1 MTRQKKRQ
9 GSQVHENPLEKSLA
23 RYREL
28 LEPLNFSLLL
38 EELGSPLVGGLRLN
52 PLKVQPANL
61 QTWCTRYGWKTEP
74 VPFCPSGFRLLI
86 RDTNPGSTLEHRM
99 GAFYLQDVASMLP
112 PELFNFDHM
121 EKPLILDM
129 AASPGGKTTHLIART
144 EDMGLVISNDGSHSR
159 IPALRSVLQ
168 SWGTVNTAIT
178 CLPGESF
185 GRNFPEFFDA
195 VLLDAPCSMD
205 GLRATDAHPLRSI
218 TDSERA
224 SLAHRQT
231 ALLRS
236 ALQAVR
242 LGGQVVYATCTLAPE
257 ENEAVLDTILGM
269 YPGKVEVDDLS
280 IEKNISAPAMIK
292 DGNRDFHPTIRNA
305 FRLWPNTFRTAG
317 FFTARL
323 RKTQPIPQESGNFRE
338 KTVPGERPVSLP
350 KSEVDSVVGLLLSA
364 YGIDLELILNLYQ
377 LLLVKK
383 KDTILLLPGK
393 LGGRIPTLKFIT
405 AGMSL
410 AEITPSGLEI
420 SHDFCSRFGKMI
432 PAGWAELPEILNA
445 PWLRGEDIPR
455 DSVSHL
461 PANRIILLRNS
472 EGEYI
477 GRGRV
482 TSDRIKNLLPRRVLL

>member
-1 MTRQKKRQ
+1 
-9 GSQVHENPLEKSLA
+9 
-23 RYREL
+23 
-28 LEPLNFSLLL
+28 
-38 EELGSPLVGGLRLN
+38 
-52 PLKVQPANL
+52 
-61 QTWCTRYGWKTEP
+61 
-74 VPFCPSGFRLLI
+74 
-86 RDTNPGSTLEHRM
+86 
-99 GAFYLQDVASMLP
+99 
-112 PELFNFDHM
+112 
-121 EKPLILDM
+121 
-129 AASPGGKTTHLIART
+129 
-144 EDMGLVISNDGSHSR
+144 
-159 IPALRSVLQ
+159 
-168 SWGTVNTAIT
+168 
-178 CLPGESF
+178 
-185 GRNFPEFFDA
+185 
-195 VLLDAPCSMD
+195 
-205 GLRATDAHPLRSI
+205 
-218 TDSERA
+218 
-224 SLAHRQT
+224 
-231 ALLRS
+231 
-236 ALQAVR
+236 
-242 LGGQVVYATCTLAPE
+242 VVYATCTLAPE

-280 IEKNISAPAMIK
+280 IEKNISAPALIK

-305 FRLWPNTFRTAG
+305 FRLWPHTFRTAG
-317 FFTARL
+317 FFAARL

>member
-1 MTRQKKRQ
+1 MTRQKKRNN
-9 GSQVHENPLEKSLA
+9 SQASENPLQKSLA

-28 LEPLNFSLLL
+28 MDPHDFSLLL
-38 EELGSPLVGGLRLN
+38 EELVKPLVGGLRLN
-52 PLKVQPANL
+52 SLKVQPADL
-61 QTWCTRYGWKTEP
+61 QAWCEGYGWKIEP
-74 VPFCPSGFRLLI
+74 VPFCPTGFRLPI

-112 PELFNFDHM
+112 PELFNFDRM

-129 AASPGGKTTHLIART
+129 AASPGGKTTHLITRT
-144 EDMGLVISNDGSHSR
+144 DDMGLVIANDGSRSR
-159 IPALRSVLQ
+159 VPALRSVLQ
-168 SWGTVNTAIT
+168 SWGSVNSAIT

-185 GRNFPEFFDA
+185 GWNFPELFDA

-224 SLAHRQT
+224 TLAHRQI

-236 ALQAVR
+236 AMQTVR

-257 ENEAVLDTILGM
+257 ENEAVLDAILGM
-269 YPGKVEVDDLS
+269 YPWQVEVDDLS
-280 IEKNISAPAMIK
+280 KEKNISAPALIN
-292 DGNRDFHPTIRNA
+292 DGSRDFHPTIRNA
-305 FRLWPNTFRTAG
+305 FRLWPHTFRTAG

-323 RKTQPIPQESGNFRE
+323 RKNQSFPQVEHKYRE
-338 KTVPGERPVSLP
+338 KSISGERPVPLP
-350 KSEVDSVVGLLLSA
+350 KPESDSAAGFFQST
-364 YGIDLELILNLYQ
+364 YGIELEPILNMYQ
-377 LLLVKK
+377 LLLAKQ
-383 KDTILLLPGK
+383 KDTILLFPRK
-393 LGGRIPTLKFIT
+393 LDERIPNLKFIT

-410 AEITPSGLEI
+410 AEFTPGGLEI
-420 SHDFCSRFGKMI
+420 SHDFCSRFGKLI
-432 PAGWAELPEILNA
+432 SAGWVVLPDQLKA

-455 DSVSHL
+455 DSVNDL
-461 PANRIILLRNS
+461 PANRIILMRDS
-472 EGEYI
+472 EGGFI